1 MKSFD
6 NPYFCLVEEK
16 QARRQG
22 PLFVKLSAI
31 LGTVVLLT
39 SLVLSVFM
47 AKQQRDIL
55 YKEKVKAG
63 EIILKHLVNNVRVPL
78 LGDDTLGL
86 NTLVRGGVHLDGLL
100 YVIVVDSRKIIK
112 AHTDSSKIGFPL
124 QGFEN
129 AKKIPKNGDVL
140 HLEYTLPSR
149 VRVLN
154 LSRPVMFM
162 HKIVGTVHLGLS
174 LDFVNRAI
182 EREARSMLH
191 HAFLWSAFL
200 AITATGAAL
209 FLSKRIG
216 NAGRSDLALT
226 FGRPRQAGPV
236 ESPIR
241 NTSDHGGKAGA
252 IDGMWESPVNSW
264 SPEITR
270 EQATVLFAGV
280 KGFKE
285 HAETRGPEE
294 VLKDLNEY
302 FAIATTSILAY
313 GGYVDKFVGDA
324 VIAAFRSSPL
334 QADHTERAVRS
345 AVAMQKALQEAGK
358 NGNRLLSKVGI
369 GISSGV
375 VLSGQMGSRAKKE
388 YTFIGESFK
397 VAYSLNVIAS
407 PGEIVISK
415 DVYQLIEG
423 LVSVEPVPPREMID
437 KTAPWENFR
446 LQEIVERKDHG

>member
-1 MKSFD
+1 MKSSD
-6 NPYFCLVEEK
+6 KLYFYPAQEK
-16 QARRQG
+16 QVRRQIS
-22 PLFVKLSAI
+22 LFIKISAI
-31 LGTVVLLT
+31 LGAVVLLT
-39 SLVLSVFM
+39 SLVLSLFI
-47 AKQQRDIL
+47 AKRQKDIL
-55 YKEKVKAG
+55 YREKVKAG
-63 EIILKHLVNNVRVPL
+63 EIILNHLVNNVRVPL

-86 NTLVRGGVHLDGLL
+86 NTLVRGGVHLDGLV
-100 YVIVVDSRKIIK
+100 YVIVVDSRRIIK
-112 AHTDSSKIGFPL
+112 AHTDFTRIGFPF

-129 AKKIPKNGDVL
+129 AKKIAKNGDVL

-174 LDFVNRAI
+174 LDFVNHAI
-182 EREARSMLH
+182 EKEARSLLH
-191 HAFLWSAFL
+191 DAFLWSAFL
-200 AITATGAAL
+200 AITALGAAL
-209 FLSKRIG
+209 FLSIWIRNTG
-216 NAGRSDLALT
+216 WSDLAVT
-226 FGRPRQAGPV
+226 SGGPRQAG
-236 ESPIR
+236 
-241 NTSDHGGKAGA
+241 GGKSRAA
-252 IDGMWESPVNSW
+252 DGMWESPVNFW
-264 SPEITR
+264 PPEITR
-270 EQATVLFAGV
+270 DQATVLFAGA
-280 KGFKE
+280 KGFKL

-324 VIAAFRSSPL
+324 VIAVFRRSPL

-345 AVAMQKALQEAGK
+345 AVAMQKALREAGK
-358 NGNRLLSKVGI
+358 NGNQLLSKVGI

-375 VLSGQMGSRAKKE
+375 VLSGQVGSRAKKE

-397 VAYSLNVIAS
+397 VAYSLNVIAG
-407 PGEIVISK
+407 PGEIAISK
-415 DVYQLIEG
+415 EVYQLIEG

-446 LQEIVERKDHG
+446 LQDIVERKDHG